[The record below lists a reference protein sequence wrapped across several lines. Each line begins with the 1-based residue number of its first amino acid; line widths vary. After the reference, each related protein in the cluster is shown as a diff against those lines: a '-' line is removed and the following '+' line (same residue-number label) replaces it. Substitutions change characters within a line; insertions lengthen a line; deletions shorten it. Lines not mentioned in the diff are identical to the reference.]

1 MIFLNYFCLL
11 VFIARKVQIQKE
23 LSEIQTFERETASFE
38 VELTHSDVEGIWLKD
53 GSQLKS
59 NNHWRMTT
67 KGHVH
72 SLTIANLSQ
81 EDTGTYTFST
91 ENAKSSAR
99 LIVKG
104 KYTDYIK
111 SPYMGWRNPVF

>member
-1 MIFLNYFCLL
+1 MCLQ
-11 VFIARKVQIQKE
+11 FIITVARKVQIRQG

-38 VELTHSDVEGIWLKD
+38 VELTHSNVEGMWLKD
-53 GSQLKS
+53 GNRLKS

-67 KGHVH
+67 KGKMH
-72 SLTIANLSQ
+72 SLTIANLLL

-91 ENAKSSAR
+91 ENARSSAR

-104 KYTDYIK
+104 KHTDFNK
-111 SPYMGWRNPVF
+111 GSYMEVA

>member
-1 MIFLNYFCLL
+1 MH
-11 VFIARKVQIQKE
+11 IARKVKIQKE

-38 VELTHSDVEGIWLKD
+38 VELTHSNVEGMWLKD
-53 GSQLKS
+53 GNHLKS

-72 SLTIANLSQ
+72 SLTIANLSL
-81 EDTGTYTFST
+81 EDMGTYTFST
-91 ENAKSSAR
+91 ENARSSAR

-104 KYTDYIK
+104 KHTDTIK
-111 SPYMGWRNPVF
+111 VHKWDRITQCFSRKS